1 MDVKDFVTFEQAV
14 LLNKLGFDKNC
25 THNYHIKSQQLFNN
39 VYYPYEDEGVD
50 IEMIE
55 YSYNTFKRDTGRYID
70 APTMLQVHSWLRN
83 EKNYSIEPQSESI
96 DRWTYRIINFITDKN
111 ISETNDVYE
120 SYEDALSN
128 GITECLRHLE
138 NKWLK

>member
-1 MDVKDFVTFEQAV
+1 MDAKEFVTFEQAV
-14 LLNKLGFDKNC
+14 LLKKLGFDKDC
-25 THNYHIKSQQLFNN
+25 TYSYDVEYKHLVSHIYSA
-39 VYYPYEDEGVD
+39 YEDEEIDVELLEWSD
-50 IEMIE
+50 
-55 YSYNTFKRDTGRYID
+55 NTFRNGIGKFID
-70 APTMLQVHSWLRN
+70 APTMSQVQSWLRN
-83 EKNYSIEPQSESI
+83 EKNYSVEPQSESI

-128 GITECLRHLE
+128 GITECLKYLE